1 MARELFI
8 DYEPQAGNARV
19 VERANEII
27 AEYAAQG
34 FVLTLRQLF
43 YQFVAR
49 DWLPNT
55 TLHYK
60 NLGTIIGKARDG
72 GLIDWDAIEDRT
84 REVNTHAA
92 WKDPAERIE
101 AAARGYRE
109 DPWEGQPYRVEV
121 WIEKDALLG
130 VIEGVCGELR
140 VPYFATRGNCSQ
152 TLMYAA
158 GQRFAD
164 QIDQGITPL
173 VLHLADHDPNGID
186 MTRDLEERLALY
198 TCGAA
203 AAEFLGQSVEVRR
216 IALTMAQVRRYRP
229 PPNPVKEGD
238 TRTHG
243 YRRQFGTNQC
253 WELDALNPP
262 VIAGLIR
269 SEVVALIDGKK
280 WEAARRKEKRN
291 RQLIERVAANWP
303 TVEQQLK
310 GKRR

>member
-1 MARELFI
+1 MARRLFI
-8 DYEPQAGNARV
+8 PYEPQAGNVRV

-27 AEYAAQG
+27 AEYMPLG

-72 GLIDWDAIEDRT
+72 GLIDWSAIEDRT
-84 REVNTHAA
+84 REVNSQQFWDDPGDIIREGAA
-92 WKDPAERIE
+92 NYCEDWWAE
-101 AAARGYRE
+101 
-109 DPWEGQPYRVEV
+109 QPYRVEV

-130 VIEGVCGELR
+130 VIEDVCTELR

-152 TLMYAA
+152 TLMYEA
-158 GQRFAD
+158 GRRFAGH
-164 QIDQGITPL
+164 INQGITPL

-186 MTRDLEERLALY
+186 MTRDLEERLKLY
-198 TCGAA
+198 ARH
-203 AAEFLGQSVEVRR
+203 EIEVRR
-216 IALTMAQVRRYRP
+216 IALTMVQVRRYRP

-238 TRTHG
+238 TRTHS

-269 SEVVALIDGKK
+269 SEVVALIDAKK
-280 WEAARRKEKRN
+280 WEAAQRKEKRN
-291 RQLIERVAANWP
+291 QKLIERVAANWP
-303 TVEQQLK
+303 EVVQQLK